1 MNVPLGLGWNGA
13 TRYQFTSIH
22 TTTRRRGEHSLK
34 PIKKE
39 SKTMFDGITKML
51 NLARLVKENMAD
63 LELLVELLNIRVE
76 SLTEEN
82 DRLIK
87 ENKALRQFLSGQDE

>member
-1 MNVPLGLGWNGA
+1 
-13 TRYQFTSIH
+13 
-22 TTTRRRGEHSLK
+22 
-34 PIKKE
+34 
-39 SKTMFDGITKML
+39 MFDGIKRLL
-51 NLARLVKENMAD
+51 NLTRLVKEQMAD
-63 LELLVELLNIRVE
+63 LELLVELLNIRIE

>member
-1 MNVPLGLGWNGA
+1 
-13 TRYQFTSIH
+13 
-22 TTTRRRGEHSLK
+22 
-34 PIKKE
+34 
-39 SKTMFDGITKML
+39 ML
-51 NLARLVKENMAD
+51 NLARLVKEQMAD

>member
-1 MNVPLGLGWNGA
+1 
-13 TRYQFTSIH
+13 
-22 TTTRRRGEHSLK
+22 
-34 PIKKE
+34 
-39 SKTMFDGITKML
+39 MFDGITKML
-51 NLARLVKENMAD
+51 NLARLVKGNMAD
-63 LELLVELLNIRVE
+63 LELLVDLLNKRVE